1 MTQISLAVTVRVLQ
15 NVIRAEAISQA
26 GLKPRQITIR
36 RDSTSTELIEA
47 FQNTTREQK
56 VQIELNGEFKLYVG
70 DPWAIWFTHQ
80 DAGLQADDFN
90 SLYDLLSRRHER
102 PVNFPCRICN
112 NTI

>member
-15 NVIRAEAISQA
+15 NVIRAEANSQA
-26 GLKPRQITIR
+26 GLKQRQLTIR
-36 RDSTSTELIEA
+36 EASLELVEA
-47 FQNTTREQK
+47 FRSATKEHQL
-56 VQIELNGEFKLYVG
+56 QIELNGEFKLYVG

-90 SLYDLLSRRHER
+90 SLYDLLSRRPER
-102 PVNFPCRICN
+102 PVDFPCRICN